1 MFENAHIKR
10 IRVIQARNPSFFKDE
25 KNILGNSKILSGEGI
40 ALTSINT
47 LFDEVKCDAI
57 LILTWK
63 IETSA
68 PKFVEP
74 ITKDCKP
81 PKQQKVLR

>member
-1 MFENAHIKR
+1 MAIK
-10 IRVIQARNPSFFKDE
+10 IRNLLFLNDR
-25 KNILGNSKILSGEGI
+25 KNLWNKTNMLSGEGI
-40 ALTSINT
+40 ALTMDNSY
-47 LFDEVKCDAI
+47 FDGGSSDAI

>member
-1 MFENAHIKR
+1 MTENTFGTKLTCFQVKELHCRWINHIL
-10 IRVIQARNPSFFKDE
+10 I
-25 KNILGNSKILSGEGI
+25 
-40 ALTSINT
+40 
-47 LFDEVKCDAI
+47 EVQGDAI

>member
-1 MFENAHIKR
+1 MAIKIGNLLFLNNR
-10 IRVIQARNPSFFKDE
+10 
-25 KNILGNSKILSGEGI
+25 KNLWNKTNMLSAEGI
-40 ALTSINT
+40 ALTIDKPN
-47 LFDEVKCDAI
+47 FDLGSRDAI